1 MRGLIENGLV
11 QDVFCSGLG
20 AVEILEGNCLRLYF
34 YASQAINSEK
44 QEKLV
49 VARLIVPTSA
59 VPDTVLR
66 MITADSKISLLRNML
81 N

>member
-34 YASQAINSEK
+34 YTSQATNSEK

-66 MITADSKISLLRNML
+66 MITADSKISMLRDTL